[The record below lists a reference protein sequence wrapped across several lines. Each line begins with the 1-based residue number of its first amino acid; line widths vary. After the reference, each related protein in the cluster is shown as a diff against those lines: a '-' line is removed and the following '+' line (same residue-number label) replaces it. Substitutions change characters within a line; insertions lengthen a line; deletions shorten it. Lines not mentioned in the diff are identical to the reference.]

1 MSETPNEQPLSAVPV
16 VPTRLSDVGE
26 TDEQWSAVIN
36 IHDANL
42 AQIEAALAANQHE
55 VDPHPSGQPGRYVK
69 RHPVYIVA
77 VNYSEL
83 DDEGHPTPGKPA
95 ELDLTAVRGIFAARY
110 PNMVIEDDPP
120 ADGSH
125 VRIRDSHVVAEKDS
139 VGNPT
144 GRVIFGTA
152 EDVE

>member
-1 MSETPNEQPLSAVPV
+1 MTEQPSEQPLSAVPV
-16 VPTRLSDVGE
+16 VPTRLSDVGD

-36 IHDANL
+36 INDSNL
-42 AQIEAALAANQHE
+42 AQIEAALSANQHE
-55 VDPHPSGQPGRYVK
+55 IDPHPSGQPGRYVK
-69 RHPVYIVA
+69 RRPVYLVA
-77 VNYSEL
+77 VNYAEL
-83 DDEGHPTPGKPA
+83 DADGHPTPGKPA
-95 ELDLTAVRGIFAARY
+95 ELDLKSVRDIFSARY
-110 PNMVIEDDPP
+110 PDVVSDTDPP

-152 EDVE
+152 EDVS

>member
-1 MSETPNEQPLSAVPV
+1 
-16 VPTRLSDVGE
+16 VGNP
-26 TDEQWSAVIN
+26 DEHWSAVIN
-36 IHDANL
+36 INGANL

-55 VDPHPSGQPGRYVK
+55 VDPHPSGQAGRYVT
-69 RHPVYIVA
+69 RHPVYLVA
-77 VNYSEL
+77 EDYGNL
-83 DDEGHPTPGKPA
+83 DDQGRPTPGKPL
-95 ELDLTAVRGIFAARY
+95 ELDLKAVRDIFSARY
-110 PNMVIEDDPP
+110 PNVVDAGDPP

-152 EDVE
+152 EDVS

>member
-1 MSETPNEQPLSAVPV
+1 MTEQPNEQPLSAVPV
-16 VPTRLSDVGE
+16 MPTRLSDVGD

-42 AQIEAALAANQHE
+42 AQIEAALAANQPE
-55 VDPHPSGQPGRYVK
+55 VDPHPSGQAGRYVK
-69 RHPVYIVA
+69 RHPVYLVA
-77 VNYSEL
+77 VNYAAL
-83 DDEGHPTPGKPA
+83 DEQGHPTPGKPS
-95 ELDLTAVRGIFAARY
+95 ELDLKAVRDIFSTRY
-110 PNMVIEDDPP
+110 PNVVSDGDPP

-152 EDVE
+152 EDVS